1 MEERRRDRL
10 NLEEEYLSS
19 RIGDALAEEQV
30 EQELRSERSGR
41 GPSSD
46 AFMARR
52 VNRFRSALS
61 QAQERN

>member
-19 RIGDALAEEQV
+19 RLLATEE
-30 EQELRSERSGR
+30 EEGEELRSSGRSGR